1 MGPSRNENCL
11 SLWSGGGIAVVQ
23 RVLPTTVGRIVPAL
37 DNQPG
42 LLLSPSGIRL
52 CLLTQI
58 VSSLSGSF
66 FERRRLWASG
76 FLKQAAPL
84 FKICCNQC
92 AALLFIASF
101 GRNIEPSPPHTSPPH

>member
-66 FERRRLWASG
+66 FERRRLCASG
-76 FLKQAAPL
+76 FLKEADPL
-84 FKICCNQC
+84 FKIVCNAC
-92 AALLFIASF
+92 GGLLFGDAICL
-101 GRNIEPSPPHTSPPH
+101 NIEKGLA